1 MNETDTQSQTA
12 SRSVLEKLNDQW
24 LSVSFVLVVLV
35 PAAAAAVAAVFLV
48 FF

>member
-24 LSVSFVLVVLV
+24 LSVSLVFVVLV
-35 PAAAAAVAAVFLV
+35 PAAVAALAAVFLL